1 MGGFLFINKIIT
13 MKTLLIYQSGDLSDA
28 ITEVTEALGHTLT
41 FILIVIFIIYLILR
55 GIAKRSNKK
64 Q

>member
-1 MGGFLFINKIIT
+1 
-13 MKTLLIYQSGDLSDA
+13 MKTLLFYQSGDLSDA

-64 Q
+64 DK